1 MNAFSLFFKFL
12 FILCFMAAINSA
24 VAQAYHYT
32 LAWPEPHTH
41 QYQVTLSAEAAMGDH
56 TVFQLP
62 AWRPGRYILQ
72 DYAAG
77 VSHFDAVDA
86 GGRRLAWRKTDVNSW
101 RVENPPAGPITVR
114 YRFYANVMDAGSSVL
129 NLEQAYFNGINLFM
143 HVQDRYE
150 APCTLAVNG
159 LPADWKMA
167 GSLRRS
173 ESESNVF
180 HADSYHDLVDAPTI
194 FSPTLRTLHFEVD
207 GVDYYVHLQGRF
219 GAGAAGEAKIRED
232 FPKIIREQAAIFGG
246 VPLEAYHFVF
256 QFVPQRM
263 GHAVEHKYSSC
274 YVLMDA
280 FVDQAENVPR
290 IYGVTSH
297 EFFHL
302 WNVKR
307 IRPAALW
314 PYDYQEEAYTGL
326 HWWTEGVTSYYT
338 DLALVRSGLISE
350 AEYLNRLGRLIADFE
365 NEYANEVVSPYEA
378 SFNSWLARSDYE
390 NPHHRNS
397 YYSLGNRLG
406 LLLDLEIRRLTEGA
420 RRLDDVFRYL
430 YETYYENDQGIPEDG
445 IQRACETVSGHSFQ
459 SFFDRHVTGTAATD
473 YPVLFEPVGLTV
485 TKTPD
490 GDAGW
495 FHVGINDLEAT
506 EEGLFLESVTPG
518 SDASRAGLG
527 DGMLIRQVNGQI
539 AAEFNAAGFFQSG
552 NEGKTLSLQVMRAG
566 EEVPLRLEWSG
577 KNNQFRYTI
586 TPKEVADE
594 DQLKRRRDWLGSK
607 AGVR

>member
-1 MNAFSLFFKFL
+1 
-12 FILCFMAAINSA
+12 MAAINSTI
-24 VAQAYHYT
+24 AQPYRYT

-41 QYQVTLSAEAAMGDH
+41 QYQVTLTTEAATGDQ

-77 VSHFDAVDA
+77 ISHFDAVDTD
-86 GGRRLAWRKTDVNSW
+86 GRRLDWRKTDINSW
-101 RVENPPAGPITVR
+101 RVQNPSVGPITVR

-143 HVQDRYE
+143 HVQDRYA
-150 APCTLAVNG
+150 APCTLTVNG

-167 GSLRRS
+167 GSLRPS
-173 ESESNVF
+173 ATEANVW

-194 FSPTLRTLHFEVD
+194 FSPTLRTLHLEVD

-219 GAGAAGEAKIRED
+219 GAGAAGEEKVRTD

-256 QFVPQRM
+256 QFVSQRM

-280 FVDQAENVPR
+280 FVDSAEKVPR

-314 PYDYQEEAYTGL
+314 PYDYQREAYTGL

-338 DLALVRSGLISE
+338 DLALVRCGLIGE
-350 AEYLNRLGRLIADFE
+350 AEYLNRLGGLITSFE
-365 NEYANEVVSPYEA
+365 NDYANEVVAPYDA

-390 NPHHRNS
+390 NPHHQNS
-397 YYSLGNRLG
+397 YYALGNRLG
-406 LLLDLEIRRLTEGA
+406 LLLDLELRRLTQGA
-420 RRLDDVFRYL
+420 KSLDDVFRYL
-430 YETYYENDQGIPEDG
+430 YEMYYEKDLGVPEEG
-445 IQRACETVSGHSFQ
+445 IQGACETVSGHSFQ
-459 SFFDRHVTGTAATD
+459 SFFDRHVYGTESTD
-473 YPVLFEPVGLTV
+473 YATLFEPFGLV
-485 TKTPD
+485 AAKTMD
-490 GDAGW
+490 TDAGW
-495 FHVGINDLEAT
+495 AHLGIEKLEAT
-506 EEGLFLESVTPG
+506 EEGLLLQSVTPG
-518 SDASRAGLG
+518 SDASLAGLG
-527 DGMLIRQVNGQI
+527 DGMLIRLVDGQV
-539 AAEFNAAGFFQSG
+539 AADFDAAGFFQAG
-552 NEGKTLSLQVMRAG
+552 KEGKTLALQVLRGG
-566 EEVPLRLEWSG
+566 EEVPLHLEWSG
-577 KNNQFRYTI
+577 KNNQYRYTI
-586 TPKEVADE
+586 AMKAMTGAEE
-594 DQLKRRRDWLGSK
+594 ERLRRDWLGSK
-607 AGVR
+607 AGLR